1 MTNQTLADI
10 RSRRSVK
17 KYTDQPVPMELKP
30 LPRMRDFL
38 YNGDLIL

>member
-1 MTNQTLADI
+1 MPPPP
-10 RSRRSVK
+10 
-17 KYTDQPVPMELKP
+17 QPVPMELKS